1 MFNWLTSNRAKGG
14 KSTARGV
21 VVIDKQ
27 GTVRLWEQ
35 AGPQK
40 TLDAVIEY
48 IKTEGMTETGA
59 PAAVAAPP
67 AEDPKAT
74 EEASKLADPYK
85 KMDEMPVS
93 ES

>member
-1 MFNWLTSNRAKGG
+1 M
-14 KSTARGV
+14 V
-21 VVIDKQ
+21 IIDKQ

-40 TLDAVIEY
+40 THDAVLEY
-48 IKTEGMTETGA
+48 VKAEGMAGGA

-67 AEDPKAT
+67 AEDPVAT
-74 EEASKLADPYK
+74 EEAAKLADPYK

-93 ES
+93 ET